1 MICEVIVDISSSEID
16 RVFDYKAPSD
26 VLPGTRVLVPFGGK
40 TTEGFVIGLKEQS
53 DVPEDKLKEIEAVPD
68 PFVAISPDRLEL
80 MRFMCRKYHL
90 RKIDALRLFIPS
102 KMRGGGVRDIM
113 LPFCTLTDDAEKI
126 IEKLSSRAKQQIE
139 CVRYL
144 KDKGDFSAELNK
156 LFGSAAVSALKEKG
170 YVKTEEVHVKRKPE
184 AAAFEAKKVVLT
196 AAQQAAVDRILASD
210 KTEVLHGVT
219 GSGKTEVYMAVI
231 DEGVKKGKTAIVLVP
246 EISLTPQIFGL
257 FRSRFSDAVAI
268 LHSGLSD
275 GERYDEW
282 KRILEGEAK
291 IVIGARSAI
300 FAPVENIGVVIID
313 EEHDGSYVSE
323 SNPRYDAKVIA
334 EFRAKQWGAP
344 LVLGSATPSVETYY
358 AAKTGRYGLVEL
370 KSRINQK
377 AMPEIEIV
385 DMSREIR
392 LGNRDILS
400 KPLKTAMEEA
410 LFRGEQVILFLNR
423 RGYFSYFM
431 CRDCGYIAKCESCD
445 VSLTYHK
452 TENRLKCHCCGK
464 TYRMMSC
471 CPSCGSERI
480 RQGHIGTEQVAEE
493 VAKRFPN
500 AKVLRMDNDTTR
512 TKNSHKNI
520 LEAFK
525 SGEANVLVG
534 TQMIAKGHDFSN
546 VTVVGILEADYSLY
560 LSDYRSNERTFQL
573 VTQVA
578 GRAGRGEK
586 GGKVYLQTY
595 TPRHYVFRYASAYDY
610 EGFFGKELNSRE
622 TAKFPPFAVIV
633 RVLVAAAEDAEAK
646 KTARGI
652 YDDLTKFKKEKSD
665 AFIYFQG
672 MKSPIERAQDL
683 FRYQILMR
691 IKADRFDGVIDEIYE
706 AADRYKNK
714 KNTVFVEINPQN
726 LN

>member
-1 MICEVIVDISSSEID
+1 MIAEVIVDISSSEID
-16 RVFDYKAPSD
+16 RVFDYKAPDD
-26 VLPGTRVLVPFGGK
+26 VKVGARVIVPFGGK
-40 TTEGFVIGLKEQS
+40 TTEGFVIGLKEHS
-53 DVPEDKLKEIEAVPD
+53 EWDEDKLKEILSFPD
-68 PFVAISPDRLEL
+68 PFVAISPSRLEL

-102 KMRGGGVRDIM
+102 KMRGGAVKDIM
-113 LPFCTLTDDAEKI
+113 LPFCTLSKDADET
-126 IEKLSSRAKQQIE
+126 LSLLPSRAKKQIE
-139 CVRYL
+139 CVEYL
-144 KDKGDFSAELNK
+144 REKGEFAAELNK
-156 LFGSAAVSALKEKG
+156 LFGQGAVSALKEKG
-170 YVKTEEVHVKRKPE
+170 FLNVEEVHCLRRPVSSE
-184 AAAFEAKKVVLT
+184 QGAKKVVLT
-196 AAQQAAVDRILASD
+196 PAQQSAAQRIVASHGV
-210 KTEVLHGVT
+210 EVFHGVT
-219 GSGKTEVYMAVI
+219 GSGKTEVYMSVI
-231 DEGVKKGKTAIVLVP
+231 EQVLAGGKTAVVLVP

-257 FRSRFSDAVAI
+257 FKSRFNDNVAI

-275 GERYDEW
+275 GERFDEW
-282 KRILEGEAK
+282 KRILSGEAK

-300 FAPVENIGVVIID
+300 FAPVENIGVIIVD
-313 EEHDGSYVSE
+313 EEHDGSYISE

-334 EFRAKQWGAP
+334 EFRAKQWNAP
-344 LVLGSATPSVETYY
+344 LVLGSATPSVETYH
-358 AAKTGRYGLVEL
+358 AAKIGHYGLIEL
-370 KSRINQK
+370 KNRINQK

-400 KPLKTAMEEA
+400 KPLKTAIEQA
-410 LFRGEQVILFLNR
+410 LERGEQAILFLNR

-431 CRDCGYIAKCESCD
+431 CRDCGYVAKCESCD

-452 TENRLKCHCCGK
+452 TENRLKCHLCGK
-464 TYRMMSC
+464 TYRMMSA
-471 CPSCGSERI
+471 CPSCKSERI
-480 RQGHIGTEQVAEE
+480 RQGHIGTEQVEEE
-493 VAKRFPN
+493 VKRLFPK

-512 TKNSHKNI
+512 KKDSHRSI
-520 LEAFK
+520 LDAFK

-534 TQMIAKGHDFSN
+534 TQMIAKGHDFAN

-578 GRAGRGEK
+578 GRAGRGDK
-586 GGKVYLQTY
+586 CGKVYLQTY

-622 TAKFPPFAVIV
+622 TAKFPPFAAIV
-633 RVLVAAAEDAEAK
+633 RVLVAAAEDVQAK
-646 KTARGI
+646 QTARGI
-652 YDDLTKFKKEKSD
+652 YDRLTALKKQNPD

-691 IKADRFDGVIDEIYE
+691 IKADKFDSVIDGIYD
-706 AADRYKNK
+706 AADEFKNK